1 MRSMKECVESYLMN
15 HKRPVTVKQL
25 AKYFIASDSGI
36 YRAIRELDE
45 EGKISTI
52 KGKPLKYM
60 IR

>member
-1 MRSMKECVESYLMN
+1 MRSMKERVQEYLQT
-15 HKRPVTVKQL
+15 HKKPVTIKQL

-36 YRAIRELDE
+36 YRAIKELDA

-52 KGKPLKYM
+52 NGKPLKYV